1 MIIDAHAH
9 TFSQVNGLIA
19 AGPTRS
25 IGYGQVQVGDGQ
37 IIRLVPPLNPMT
49 TFPPE
54 ILLKHMDWAGV
65 DKAVLLQGSFYGEAN
80 SYVWQAVKQWPD
92 RFIGAAFIDPRASN
106 ARQTFRQVIE
116 EFGFRI
122 IKFEMSETAGFVGLY
137 PDLRID
143 EEPFLVWL
151 YEQVERLGLV
161 VTLDLGSVGSQSYQ
175 TEAIKTILQR
185 HPRLKIV
192 IPHLAQPPIS
202 QRSDP
207 KLDQLWQ
214 EQIMLGQHPNV
225 WLDLSALPAYASA
238 IEDYPYPTALQY
250 LHRAVGLIGA
260 DKIMWGT
267 DAPGLLSHASYPQ
280 LLNFVARHCDFL
292 SQDDLKKIL
301 GRNAWQVYL
310 Q

>member
-9 TFSQVNGLIA
+9 IFSQVNGLIA

-25 IGYGQVQVGDGQ
+25 IGYGQVQVGDSQ

-80 SYVWQAVKQWPD
+80 YYVWQAVKQWPD
-92 RFIGAAFIDPRASN
+92 RFIGAAFINPRASN
-106 ARQTFRQVIE
+106 ARQIFRQVIE

-122 IKFEMSETAGFVGLY
+122 IKFELSETAGFVGLY

-161 VTLDLGSVGSQSYQ
+161 ITLDLGSVGSQSYQ
-175 TEAIKTILQR
+175 TGAIKTILQS
-185 HPRLKIV
+185 HPSLKIV
-192 IPHLAQPPIS
+192 ISHLAQPPIS
-202 QRSDP
+202 RRSDP

-225 WLDLSALPAYASA
+225 WLDLSALPAYVSA

-250 LHRAVGLIGA
+250 LHRTVGLIGA

-280 LLNFVARHCDFL
+280 LLNFVAGHCDFL
-292 SQDDLKKIL
+292 RQDDLKKIL
-301 GRNAWQVYL
+301 GSNAWQVYL